1 MLTGK
6 ALWEGS
12 MGMRLIVV
20 AIALL
25 VMSAAA
31 GCAGRAPGGERGPLV
46 VATTTV
52 VGDLVRNVAGD
63 QAPVEVLMPIGAD
76 PHEFQ
81 ASARQAALVRE
92 ADLLVTSGLGLEE
105 GLQDLIG
112 AVRDEGVPVL
122 ELGPEL
128 DPLSWQAER
137 VKDQGLDPHW
147 WLDPLRAARAARLI
161 ADRREALSPGGGWRQ
176 RADQY
181 VAKLQALDRDV
192 RTLVATVPKA
202 QRKLVTLHQAFGY
215 FAARY
220 RFEVVGVV
228 IAGGSTEAQPSAK
241 EIARLAARINDQG
254 VPVVFAE
261 TTLPTRLADSLA
273 REAGPNIRVV
283 RLYTGSLGEA
293 GSTAGTYL
301 GMIATDAQRIA
312 EALG

>member
-1 MLTGK
+1 MGK
-6 ALWEGS
+6 
-12 MGMRLIVV
+12 RLIVI
-20 AIALL
+20 AAALL

-31 GCAGRAPGGERGPLV
+31 GCGGQAPGAERGPLV

-52 VGDLVRNVAGD
+52 VGDLVRNLAGD
-63 QAPVEVLMPIGAD
+63 QARVEVLMPVGAD

-81 ASARQAALVRE
+81 ASARQAVLVRE

-112 AVRDEGVPVL
+112 AVRDEGVQVL

-128 DPLSWQAER
+128 DPLPWQAEG
-137 VKDQGLDPHW
+137 VGDQGVDPHW
-147 WLDPLRAARAARLI
+147 WLDPVRAAQAARLI
-161 ADRREALSPGGGWRQ
+161 AARLEALSAGGGWRQ

-181 VAKLQALDRDV
+181 VAKLQSLDREV
-192 RTLVATVPKA
+192 RTLVATVPQQ

-220 RFEVVGVV
+220 GFEVVGVV
-228 IAGGSTEAQPSAK
+228 IPGGSTEAQPSAK

-261 TTLPTRLADSLA
+261 TTLPTRLADALA
-273 REAGPNIRVV
+273 REAGPGVRVV

-293 GSTAGTYL
+293 GSAAGTYL

-312 EALG
+312 GALG